1 MLNTHHVLDVLL
13 STVDVLLS
21 LIIVMFLELEAYSS
35 HLINTRGVLS
45 GEGSMTFSRQ
55 QQVKES

>member
-1 MLNTHHVLDVLL
+1 MLDVLL

-45 GEGSMTFSRQ
+45 VEESMTFSRQ